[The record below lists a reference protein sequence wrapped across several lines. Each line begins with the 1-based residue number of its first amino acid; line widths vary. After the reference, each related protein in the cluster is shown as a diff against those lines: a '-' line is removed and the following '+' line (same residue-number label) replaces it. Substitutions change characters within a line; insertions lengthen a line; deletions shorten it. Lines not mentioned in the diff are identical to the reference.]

1 MKGKGLFITGTDT
14 GVGKTFV
21 AGLLASLLRAR
32 GIDVGVM
39 KPVETG
45 CPRRDGRL
53 EPRDALYLKERAGAA
68 DPLDDICPYALEIPT
83 APSVAAKAAGVAI
96 DLDRIA
102 GRFRDLGARHQLTL
116 VEGAG
121 GLLVP
126 LTDTADY
133 TDLIQKLRIPVL
145 VVARTSLGTIN
156 HTLLTCHWAR
166 QRKLSIVGVILN
178 SPTGPPDPAEEANL
192 DALATRLPAPLLG
205 RIPCFPKA
213 PYDLSR
219 VRASLDVDRLLAL
232 LGHP

>member
-1 MKGKGLFITGTDT
+1 MGKGLFITGTDT

-45 CPRRDGRL
+45 CPRQDGRL
-53 EPRDALYLKERAGAA
+53 EPRDALTLKEQAGTT
-68 DPLDDICPYALEIPT
+68 DLLDEICPYALEMPV
-83 APSVAAKAAGVAI
+83 APSVAAEAAGVAI

-102 GRFRDLGARHQLTL
+102 GWFQHLAARHQLTL

-121 GLLVP
+121 GLMVP
-126 LTDTADY
+126 LTDMAD
-133 TDLIQKLRIPVL
+133 TTHLVQKLRIPVL
-145 VVARTSLGTIN
+145 VVTRTSLGTIN

-166 QRKLSIVGVILN
+166 QKGLSILGVVLN

-192 DALATRLPAPLLG
+192 EALAARLPTPLLG
-205 RIPCFPKA
+205 RIPYFPEA
-213 PYDLSR
+213 SYDLSR
-219 VRASLDVDRLLAL
+219 VQESLDMDGLLAR